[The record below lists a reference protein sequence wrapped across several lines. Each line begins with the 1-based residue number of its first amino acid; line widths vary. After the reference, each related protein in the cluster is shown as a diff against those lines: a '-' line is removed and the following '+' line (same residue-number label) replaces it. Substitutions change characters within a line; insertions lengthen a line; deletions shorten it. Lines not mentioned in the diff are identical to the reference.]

1 MSGTLGSRYRG
12 AVLGRRRS
20 LFTMRR
26 ARRLDQTRRAG
37 LAAAVGLDAVGPGVA
52 GADAAA
58 EVPKVR
64 RVPEGL
70 CPGCGRLGRID
81 MIDTTTGRAYLSCA
95 VCTTQWDTDRAVV
108 QAASPE

>member
-1 MSGTLGSRYRG
+1 MSGTFGSRYRG

-20 LFTMRR
+20 LFTKRR
-26 ARRLDQTRRAG
+26 ARQLDETRRAG
-37 LAAAVGLDAVGPGVA
+37 LAAAVGLEAVAPDPAASDAT
-52 GADAAA
+52 D
-58 EVPKVR
+58 EMPKVR

-95 VCTTQWDTDRAVV
+95 ICSTQWDTDRAVV

>member
-1 MSGTLGSRYRG
+1 MSGTLESRYRA

-20 LFTMRR
+20 FFTKRR
-26 ARRLDQTRRAG
+26 ARQLDQTRRAG
-37 LAAAVGLDAVGPGVA
+37 LAAAVGLDAVGPDPAVPVA
-52 GADAAA
+52 
-58 EVPKVR
+58 EMPKVR